1 MKPIFTLAAAMFLL
15 ICLAATPVFA
25 ASATAAVDINSAYV
39 WRGQTFNDGV
49 VLQPSIDVAADNGL
63 GINVWGNYDI
73 DDYDGT
79 LDDNEFSEIDLT
91 VSYGFTVGKLDI
103 GLGAIK
109 YLFPATDADGD
120 GNGEG
125 ATATTELYVSVGMPI
140 VGGLSA
146 AVDAYY
152 DIDAYDEL
160 AYATFGLSYA
170 YDITEKL
177 NLEAGGSIAYAGEE
191 FAQAAGGDDGGLYN
205 YTLALSLGYTITD
218 AWSVA
223 ANFTYVDAL
232 DDDNLKEVDEGGLLD
247 TNSVIGVS
255 LAYAF

>member
-1 MKPIFTLAAAMFLL
+1 MKTIFTLAAAMFLL
-15 ICLAATPVFA
+15 ICLAATPVMA

-39 WRGQTFNDGV
+39 WRGQTFNDGI

-63 GINVWGNYDI
+63 GINVWGNYDV

-91 VSYGFTVGKLDI
+91 LSYGFTIGKLDI
-103 GLGAIK
+103 GVGAIE

-120 GNGEG
+120 GNGTG

-146 AVDAYY
+146 SVDAYY

-160 AYATFGLSYA
+160 SYATFGLSYA

-177 NLEAGGSIAYAGEE
+177 NMEAGGSIAYAGED
-191 FAQAAGGDDGGLYN
+191 FAQAARGDDGGLYN
-205 YTLALSLGYTITD
+205 YTLSLSLGYTITD

-223 ANFTYVDAL
+223 ANLTYVDAL
-232 DDDNLKEVDEGGLLD
+232 DDDNLKEVEDGGLLD
-247 TNSVIGVS
+247 TNTIIGVGV
-255 LAYAF
+255 AYAF